1 MNSADSSRIESFL
14 LRLVKNDERNAVL
27 LDRKMALKE
36 ERKKRS
42 LSHPSEEEIGN
53 SKQGVELL
61 LRYDTSYL
69 SHKRDTE
76 SPNGVLGMEAQSFCR
91 RPCKDF
97 LLSGYLCMYHRC
109 RDIVLVFDH

>member
-27 LDRKMALKE
+27 LDRKKALKE

-53 SKQGVELL
+53 RK
-61 LRYDTSYL
+61 
-69 SHKRDTE
+69 
-76 SPNGVLGMEAQSFCR
+76 
-91 RPCKDF
+91 
-97 LLSGYLCMYHRC
+97 
-109 RDIVLVFDH
+109 